1 MLRRLVRADVAVAQ
15 AVNVAVAHLNKIRVD
30 FFPHKIFFRTLHLS
44 RVEELRRDL
53 AALPA
58 PRRLVGPVLA
68 VVVAVAEP
76 GAKRV
81 SHTKCYKL
89 FPQQT
94 ILNFSKN
101 SLCVAEA
108 HPVPAQELVRATLA
122 VGRVDTAGGEVGK
135 QSQNLHPKDKKP
147 FLPAAVAVRSSNG
160 PNYVGRIRS
169 NLSFKVIKRSKKQIA

>member
-1 MLRRLVRADVAVAQ
+1 M
-15 AVNVAVAHLNKIRVD
+15 
-30 FFPHKIFFRTLHLS
+30 HLS

-122 VGRVDTAGGEVGK
+122 VGRVDAAGGEVGK
-135 QSQNLHPKDKKP
+135 AESELASQAQKNHSSFRTKARNL
-147 FLPAAVAVRSSNG
+147 
-160 PNYVGRIRS
+160 I
-169 NLSFKVIKRSKKQIA
+169 